1 MKYTIV
7 TIIIVLSYDNR
18 DKATINFCQYCTYTI
33 CNLIIMVVNCLYF
46 FIIVVLMTIILYTM
60 IIVNSHLLHHF
71 IPKS

>member
-33 CNLIIMVVNCLYF
+33 CNLI
-46 FIIVVLMTIILYTM
+46 
-60 IIVNSHLLHHF
+60 LLW
-71 IPKS
+71 SL

>member
-18 DKATINFCQYCTYTI
+18 DKATINFCQYCTYIT
-33 CNLIIMVVNCLYF
+33 CNLIMVVNCLYF

-71 IPKS
+71 IPKP

>member
-33 CNLIIMVVNCLYF
+33 CNLILLWSL
-46 FIIVVLMTIILYTM
+46 IVFTFYYCRIDDDNPIHDDHCKFTFTT
-60 IIVNSHLLHHF
+60 SLH
-71 IPKS
+71 S